1 MPTKT
6 IIPIATTPAPTPH
19 LAWQIPAPTPT
30 PPAPATPLL
39 NALADADRKRAEAL
53 AKVKADYAK
62 LVFKSAA
69 GKTLTARE
77 LADFA
82 ELVAELEISAGDV
95 RTDEAGAK
103 ESLRLAAA
111 AASLEARGIT
121 TAKIAELDTQQQAA
135 IKAFREAETHLMAR
149 VQWGENLDDELDLIR
164 HKASRD
170 SAQAKMKWAQLAYDQ
185 CRMQYHAND
194 ERRRQLHQN
203 CPRLFETSK

>member
-53 AKVKADYAK
+53 AKCKADYAR
-62 LVFKSAA
+62 LVFKSAS
-69 GKTLTARE
+69 GKGLTGRE
-77 LADFA
+77 QTEFA
-82 ELVAELEISAGDV
+82 ELAHELDLCADDV
-95 RTDEAGAK
+95 CCDEQAAR

-164 HKASRD
+164 RKASRD
-170 SAQAKMKWAQLAYDQ
+170 SAQAKMKWAQLAHDQ

-203 CPRLFETSK
+203 CPRLFPPAK